1 MDPLLYSLDSA
12 LTLTEEE
19 SFVAILP
26 IEITPA
32 STVTSSHILIAQN
45 VTAKNLM
52 TTPFWVQIYR
62 LPFLSKSKMIATALD
77 NIIKEFIDVHEDSF
91 DEGWGPSLR
100 ICVRLPVDKP
110 LLRGLDILLKNVAF
124 MERMDDG
131 NDDDLLYGPWM
142 KGAKLPTNG
151 YDKYQTDFSKESIS
165 ISYHATSY
173 KYNFPYN
180 QMYSITIA
188 ESNMFITERST
199 SPTIPLTASSTVSQ
213 GCSAANSLPH
223 NLTPITNLDNIY
235 TPDISSANHPH
246 IPFTTYPPNLLPN
259 ISTSGSFLHL
269 PFSINPSL
277 MTIPPQITSTICNK
291 LEVSK
296 ENINP
301 NRVFKR
307 HTDAP
312 SMRQMLKRFCNQNNN
327 VVIPS
332 SSKGNCTNKNVSLV
346 FKDIQTILWRL
357 LCNPGK
363 ERLGIGE
370 PESFNTSTIACSA
383 AISPCS
389 LSYGDSTQ

>member
-151 YDKYQTDFSKESIS
+151 YDKYQTDFSK
-165 ISYHATSY
+165 
-173 KYNFPYN
+173 
-180 QMYSITIA
+180 
-188 ESNMFITERST
+188 
-199 SPTIPLTASSTVSQ
+199 
-213 GCSAANSLPH
+213 
-223 NLTPITNLDNIY
+223 
-235 TPDISSANHPH
+235 
-246 IPFTTYPPNLLPN
+246 
-259 ISTSGSFLHL
+259 
-269 PFSINPSL
+269 
-277 MTIPPQITSTICNK
+277 
-291 LEVSK
+291 
-296 ENINP
+296 
-301 NRVFKR
+301 
-307 HTDAP
+307 
-312 SMRQMLKRFCNQNNN
+312 
-327 VVIPS
+327 
-332 SSKGNCTNKNVSLV
+332 GN
-346 FKDIQTILWRL
+346 
-357 LCNPGK
+357 
-363 ERLGIGE
+363 
-370 PESFNTSTIACSA
+370 A
-383 AISPCS
+383 
-389 LSYGDSTQ
+389 